1 MTAALYRWPHRGRV
15 DRNIPKE
22 RLYAEAGAS
31 ARLKQHFVD
40 DVQRIR
46 WGYKIGEESV
56 RLAPVEPISE
66 FQVFEVELKGAD
78 LADAVLK
85 AIDAA
90 IPSPIIFELI
100 RPTGEVQVAA
110 ARKKP
115 GLRGPRLS
123 AYFRGAWQSAEIKR
137 RDLPPALN
145 LQGLYEA
152 ILTSL
157 LAVTGRPGEELSEA
171 IDRMARATQLE
182 REIGIMTRRLRT
194 EPQLNRKIELRRE
207 LKARQAELEGLK

>member
-1 MTAALYRWPHRGRV
+1 MTAALYRWPDRGRV

-22 RLYAEAGAS
+22 RLYAASGAS
-31 ARLKQHFVD
+31 ARLKQQFVD
-40 DVQRIR
+40 EVQRIR
-46 WGYKIGEESV
+46 WAYKIGEESV
-56 RLAPVEPISE
+56 RLAPIEPISE

-85 AIDAA
+85 AVDAA
-90 IPSPIIFELI
+90 IPSPIIFELT

-110 ARKKP
+110 ARKEP
-115 GLRGPRLS
+115 GLRGPKLS
-123 AYFRGAWQSAEIKR
+123 SYFRGDWQSAGFER

-157 LAVTGRPGEELSEA
+157 LPIPGRPGEELSEA

-182 REIGIMTRRLRT
+182 REIGTLIRRLRT

-207 LKARQAELEGLK
+207 RKAKQAELEDLK